1 MMAMAAQGI
10 TQGTMTVGD
19 FVLVNAYLLQ
29 LYQPLNFFGFIYSEV
44 RQALIDMENMFDLL
58 QEKREIVDSPDAQP
72 LRLDRGEVRFDAV
85 SFGYDTRRPILKQVS
100 FTIPA
105 GHTVAVVGA
114 SGAGK
119 STLSRLLFRFYDV
132 QSGAITLDGR
142 DIRQLTQPACGR

>member
-1 MMAMAAQGI
+1 TAIISIGLIVMMAMAAQGI

-72 LRLDRGEVRFDAV
+72 LRLERGEVRFD
-85 SFGYDTRRPILKQVS
+85 
-100 FTIPA
+100 
-105 GHTVAVVGA
+105 
-114 SGAGK
+114 
-119 STLSRLLFRFYDV
+119 
-132 QSGAITLDGR
+132 
-142 DIRQLTQPACGR
+142 

>member
-1 MMAMAAQGI
+1 
-10 TQGTMTVGD
+10 
-19 FVLVNAYLLQ
+19 
-29 LYQPLNFFGFIYSEV
+29 QPLNFFGFIYSEV

-105 GHTVAVVGA
+105 GHTVVVVGA

-119 STLSRLLFRFYDV
+119 STL
-132 QSGAITLDGR
+132 
-142 DIRQLTQPACGR
+142 